1 MKIDLKIDGI
11 KNIVMN
17 TDTLTQKI
25 EATNLLVQ
33 MSEDMGSNFGKY
45 IEQTIPTVAELISY
59 KNNKEVRNN
68 MI

>member
-1 MKIDLKIDGI
+1 MKLDFKIDGI

-33 MSEDMGSNFGKY
+33 MAEDMGPSYGKY
-45 IEQTIPTVAELISY
+45 IEHTMPTVAELISF
-59 KNNKEVRNN
+59 KNCK
-68 MI
+68 

>member
-1 MKIDLKIDGI
+1 MKIDLKIDGV

-33 MSEDMGSNFGKY
+33 M
-45 IEQTIPTVAELISY
+45 A
-59 KNNKEVRNN
+59 
-68 MI
+68 